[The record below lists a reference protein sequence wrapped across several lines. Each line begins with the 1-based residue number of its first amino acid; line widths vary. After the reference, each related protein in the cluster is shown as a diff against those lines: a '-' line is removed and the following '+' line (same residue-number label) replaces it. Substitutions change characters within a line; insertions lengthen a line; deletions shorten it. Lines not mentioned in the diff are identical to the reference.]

1 MSQRRIAR
9 SPDLLRLHEDGY
21 HLELQGDVLLV
32 HGVPYATPGKQVA
45 RGTLATDLELAGDV
59 TAQPSSHVAYFIG
72 EAPSTKDGVLLT
84 SVVIGSSPTDVGT
97 VRVNHTMSKKPQT
110 DGQRYR
116 DYHHKVETYIALISA
131 HAQQIDPDATAR
143 TYPVIAPDPEDDEG
157 SPFEYLDTSTT
168 RNGLSDVTNKLR
180 TGPVA
185 ILGLGGTGGY
195 VLDLV
200 AKTPVEAIHLWD
212 GDRYVQH
219 NAFRSPGA
227 PSAQALAAV
236 PQKVAYFAG
245 IYSNMRKRIVPHDAY
260 LTEDNVGELQD
271 MSFVFVAVDD
281 GPSRRLII
289 AKLEE
294 LGIPFVDVGLGI
306 QEVDGSLFGQVRSTL
321 STPEQ
326 RAHVHDNHRIPFG
339 RVDGVNDDYKRN
351 IQIAPLNMLNA
362 ALAVTKWLK
371 HLGYLTD
378 LEGEHHSV
386 YVTSGNVIINEDQA

>member
-21 HLELQGDVLLV
+21 HLELRGDVLLV
-32 HGVPYATPGKQVA
+32 HGVPYANPSRQVV
-45 RGTLATDLELAGDV
+45 RGTLVTDLELAGDV
-59 TAQPSSHVAYFIG
+59 TAQPSNHVAYFIG
-72 EAPSTKDGVLLT
+72 EAPSTKEGVLLT
-84 SVVIGSSPTDVGT
+84 SVVIGSAPTDVGT
-97 VRVNHTMSKKPQT
+97 VRVDHTMSKKPQS

-116 DYHHKVETYIALISA
+116 DYHHKVETYIALISI
-131 HAQQIDPDATAR
+131 HAQQIDPEVTAR
-143 TYPVIAPDPEDDEG
+143 TYPVIAPDPEEDDD

-168 RNGLSDVTNKLR
+168 RNGLSDVSDKLR
-180 TGPVA
+180 IGPVA

-200 AKTPVEAIHLWD
+200 AKTPVDAIHLWD

-227 PSAQALAAV
+227 PSADTLATV
-236 PQKVAYFAG
+236 PQKVTYFAA
-245 IYSNMRKRIVPHDAY
+245 IYGNMRKRIVPHDAY
-260 LTEDNVGELQD
+260 LTEDNVEELRE

-281 GPSRRLII
+281 GPSRQVII
-289 AKLEE
+289 TKLEE
-294 LGIPFVDVGLGI
+294 FGIPFIDVGLGI
-306 QEVDGSLFGQVRSTL
+306 EAVDGSLLGQVRTTL
-321 STPEQ
+321 SSPRQ
-326 RAHVHDNHRIPFG
+326 RAHVHDNRRIPFG

-378 LEGEHHSV
+378 LEREHHSV
-386 YVTSGNVIINEDQA
+386 YVTSGNVIINEDQS